1 MPFSYLMKFLCLQT
15 SPIFM
20 KKVPKSLFASTFKG
34 FKMKIPLAIN
44 FSEQRRLFRASRMS
58 LLTSN

>member
-44 FSEQRRLFRASRMS
+44 FSEPEAFVPC
-58 LLTSN
+58 LTYVFVNI